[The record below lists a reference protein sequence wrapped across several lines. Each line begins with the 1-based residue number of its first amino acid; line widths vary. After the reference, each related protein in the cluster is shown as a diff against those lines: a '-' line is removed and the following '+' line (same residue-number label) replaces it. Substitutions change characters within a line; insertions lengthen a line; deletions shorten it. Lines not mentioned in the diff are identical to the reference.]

1 MADIKL
7 YRINSMV
14 EELRP
19 SEVALERNLQT
30 CIEENMEAFFGVRF
44 LRSEYTITNGRMD
57 SIGID
62 ENNCP
67 VIFEYKRSVNE
78 NVINQGLFYLSW
90 LLDHKDSF
98 KVLVLETLGVQAA
111 KVIDWSAPCVICIA
125 RDFTKYDLHAV
136 EVMRQNIK
144 LVKYKKYDDG
154 LMLFEH
160 LNAPN
165 VQPTE
170 VNVVPT
176 PELENRGGRVHIDK
190 THIEKVATTSEKMRL
205 LYEDVCNY
213 IESLGDMTSNQLK
226 YYLAYKKT
234 QNFVCVEIYKDK
246 IILDLKIC
254 PDSVSLEEGFTRDM
268 RGIGHYGTGDLQI
281 AIQNTSD
288 LEKAKPLIERA
299 YNEN

>member
-1 MADIKL
+1 MAEIKL
-7 YRINSMV
+7 FRLNSTV

-19 SEVALERNLQT
+19 SEVTLERNLQT
-30 CIEENMEAFFGVRF
+30 CIEQNMQAFFGVRF
-44 LRSEYTITNGRMD
+44 LRSEYPITNGRMD

-98 KVLVLETLGVQAA
+98 KILVLETLGADEAQ
-111 KVIDWSAPCVICIA
+111 VIDWSAPCVICIA
-125 RDFTKYDLHAV
+125 SDFTKYDLHAV

-154 LMLFEH
+154 LLLFEH

-165 VQPTE
+165 VQSTGVDVP
-170 VNVVPT
+170 PT
-176 PELENRGGRVHIDK
+176 PEPDGHGAK
-190 THIEKVATTSEKMRL
+190 THIEKVASSTPKMRA
-205 LYEDVCNY
+205 LYDDVCNF

-226 YYLAYKKT
+226 FYLAYKKT
-234 QNFVCVEIYKDK
+234 QNFACIEIYKDK
-246 IILDLKIC
+246 IILELKLC
-254 PDSVSLEEGFTRDM
+254 PDTVELEEGFTRDM
-268 RGIGHYGTGDLQI
+268 RGVGHYGTGDLQVV
-281 AIQNTSD
+281 IQKTAD
-288 LEKAKPLIERA
+288 LEKAKSLLVRA
-299 YNEN
+299 YTEN

>member
-1 MADIKL
+1 MAEIKL
-7 YRINSMV
+7 FRLNSTV
-14 EELRP
+14 EELKP

-30 CIEENMEAFFGVRF
+30 CIEKNMQAFFGVRF
-44 LRSEYTITNGRMD
+44 LRSEYPIANGRMD

-98 KVLVLETLGVQAA
+98 KILVLETLGAEATQA
-111 KVIDWSAPCVICIA
+111 IDWSAPCVICIA

-154 LMLFEH
+154 LILFEH

-165 VQPTE
+165 VQPTG
-170 VNVVPT
+170 VDVPPT
-176 PELENRGGRVHIDK
+176 PEPDGHGAK
-190 THIEKVATTSEKMRL
+190 THVEKVATSTPKMRA
-205 LYEDVCNY
+205 LYEDVCSF

-226 YYLAYKKT
+226 FYLAYKKT
-234 QNFVCVEIYKDK
+234 QNFACIEIYKDK
-246 IILDLKIC
+246 IILELKLC
-254 PDSVSLEEGFTRDM
+254 PDTVELEEGFTRDM
-268 RGIGHYGTGDLQI
+268 RGIGHYGTGDLQV
-281 AIQNTSD
+281 AISNTAA
-288 LEKAKPLIERA
+288 LEKAKPLLERA
-299 YNEN
+299 YNEA